1 MIDGMTSDLIL
12 TLADESALPA
22 LTSLYDAAARWML
35 DNGIDQWQPGGK
47 DAEHFRL
54 RMKEGEV
61 WLARTGRGAVVG
73 AYELWWQDEAAWGA
87 RGPEAGYVH
96 RLMVDRTEAPR
107 GTGQA
112 LLAHAERRIAESG
125 RALSPARLP
134 LRQRAAARLLRGRRV
149 REGRRAARED
159 GRGRQPLRGHADGEG
174 HRIAVRPQLR
184 CGATILSASPSPSSR
199 LVDTPARRP
208 TRTLRRRAPP
218 APGSRTP
225 RAPR

>member
-1 MIDGMTSDLIL
+1 MASDLIL

-125 RALSPARLP
+125 RALCRLDC
-134 LRQRAAARLLRGRRV
+134 RSDNERLRGYY
-149 REGRRAARED
+149 EGAGYAKVGEQPAKTD
-159 GRGRQPLRGHADGEG
+159 GGGSPYAVTLMEKAVALR
-174 HRIAVRPQLR
+174 
-184 CGATILSASPSPSSR
+184 
-199 LVDTPARRP
+199 
-208 TRTLRRRAPP
+208 
-218 APGSRTP
+218 
-225 RAPR
+225 